1 MASMGTVYPYGHLIR
16 SGKYSPRPYYSKHPT
31 NLSLTART
39 GVTFV
44 PRRTITYTPIRR
56 AQDDSNGSDNNS
68 DKKSSPS
75 AISSIK
81 NFFFGKKDGEKPKIT
96 HRPTPSPGQT
106 RQGSLD
112 PGSIFA
118 DEKGPAP
125 SPKNQ
130 RPLEYGEMET
140 TEDVDVDQRNWDAM
154 QHVLNPKPK
163 ARETWERRMITREIR
178 RRGRLPKPIQ
188 IMRTER
194 ESLAKSHFFKTSV
207 KKLGPL
213 ARQIAGKNIDEAIL
227 QMKFSKKK
235 AAQEILD
242 HLIHAKNLA
251 VVRNGLGVKSPE
263 DKKTAKD
270 PVTVILN
277 SGEKKVITDP
287 SAIYIAQ
294 AWVNRGPFGSDMDY
308 RAHGRAHRLR
318 KPHTGISVL
327 LKEEKTRIREW
338 NDREAKA
345 LRQRRTQLWTH
356 LPDRPITA
364 QNQYYSW

>member
-16 SGKYSPRPYYSKHPT
+16 S
-31 NLSLTART
+31 ART

-56 AQDDSNGSDNNS
+56 AQDDSNNGPENNS

-81 NFFFGKKDGEKPKIT
+81 NFFFGKKDAEKPKIT
-96 HRPTPSPGQT
+96 HRPTPSPGQN

-125 SPKNQ
+125 SPKHQ
-130 RPLEYGEMET
+130 GQPESGQLET
-140 TEDVDVDQRNWDAM
+140 TADFDVDQRNWESM
-154 QHVLNPKPK
+154 QHVLDPRPR
-163 ARETWERRMITREIR
+163 ARETWERKMITREIR
-178 RRGRLPKPIQ
+178 RRGRLSKPIQ

-194 ESLAKSHFFKTSV
+194 ECLAKSHFFKTSV

-213 ARQIAGKNIDEAIL
+213 ARQIAGKNVDEAIL

-235 AAQEILD
+235 AAQDVLD

-251 VVRNGLGVKSPE
+251 VVRNGLGIKSPE
-263 DKKTAKD
+263 DKDIAKD
-270 PVTVILN
+270 PITVILN

-294 AWVNRGPFGSDMDY
+294 AWVNRGPFGEEPDY
-308 RAHGRAHRLR
+308 RAHGRVHRMR
-318 KPHTGISVL
+318 PPHTGISVL

-338 NDREAKA
+338 KEREAKA